1 MRIRFSPSGRAQ
13 FLSAIATIMRDDPQA
28 ARRFRQR
35 CERALRRLQ
44 RFPRSGRAI
53 PEFPDL
59 PFREVIVAPYR
70 FFYRTEGKTVWV
82 VAVWHGRQ
90 LVREPA
96 IERMIQ
102 RDLADS
108 RVGGAISSK
117 EMKKRI
123 RRHPS

>member
-1 MRIRFSPSGRAQ
+1 MNLRFTPGAESQ
-13 FLSAIATIMRDDPQA
+13 FLAALAFIHDDNPSAAEAFR
-28 ARRFRQR
+28 ARA
-35 CERALRRLQ
+35 ESVLRRLTVH
-44 RFPRSGRAI
+44 PASGRMI
-53 PEFPDL
+53 PEFPGL
-59 PFREVIVAPYR
+59 PYRELIVAPYR